1 MFILSGLCASQSLY
15 LTHIRVNG
23 HLFKN
28 VQYACLFV
36 VVYNVEYFLSHTE
49 FGVGE
54 G

>member
-1 MFILSGLCASQSLY
+1 MLANLYILHTLELMDIC
-15 LTHIRVNG
+15 
-23 HLFKN
+23 FKN